1 MKNKGKHFVTERNPN
16 LADFFFFFHNKIW
29 PFQLGYKVKIFH
41 ELRVKSILKSLIE
54 LYIKDKKA
62 ELYFKSTINILNK
75 WYFYFTNT
83 CWKYWAKQCALTW
96 KNDSNNHW
104 ESLGKDFVFLRKDN
118 SDWVIL
124 LPSQMTSNSCLQ
136 WNWKRPWSS
145 WCLKYNFNNRS
156 LYNFWHMTDE
166 LRIMIFL

>member
-1 MKNKGKHFVTERNPN
+1 MKNKGKHLWQKGTLTWPI
-16 LADFFFFFHNKIW
+16 FFFFYNNIW

-41 ELRVKSILKSLIE
+41 ELKVKSILKSLIE

-75 WYFYFTNT
+75 WYFYFTNP

-124 LPSQMTSNSCLQ
+124 LPSQMTSNSCL
-136 WNWKRPWSS
+136 
-145 WCLKYNFNNRS
+145 
-156 LYNFWHMTDE
+156 
-166 LRIMIFL
+166 